1 MPPNKKGVKVMSSFQ
16 YTTMLEKVEQF
27 RELVSQIHI
36 KKYEQKEFA
45 EIVHEI
51 SLHVFN
57 EDDIITLR
65 KLKLKETA

>member
-1 MPPNKKGVKVMSSFQ
+1 
-16 YTTMLEKVEQF
+16 MLEKVEQF
-27 RELVSQIHI
+27 RELVSQVHI

-65 KLKLKETA
+65 NLKLKETA